1 MFVSQDLI
9 QQSINRQPDLDKLIA
24 DVSGKNPAQFETG
37 DMLAQRLTV
46 LSKQEAE
53 PPAFA
58 LERLIGKS
66 DLLPFN
72 YLQKGL
78 QAGRAVGRILVKDTG
93 GTLIAYG
100 TGFMISPELMMTNK
114 HVLPT
119 ANDAKCSQL
128 EFGFELDGSGN
139 LSTTVT
145 FDLDPDQFFYP
156 DPNFDFSIVAI
167 RPADVS
173 GTQQL
178 SSYGFLVLNPEK
190 GKVALGEYLSIIQ
203 HPDGREKQIA
213 IRENQ
218 VVDHTGDDD
227 YIWYKTDTAP
237 GSSGSPV
244 FNDQWQLVALH
255 HMGVPETN
263 ANGDYVT
270 TDGKIVPKDAP
281 EIDADKLQWKAN
293 EGIRVSRIVSI
304 LQQARP
310 GDPLIQAVLYTAA
323 QAQAG
328 ITLPAAPESKAIN
341 SPANPITME
350 TNNNLTFTV
359 PLNITV
365 SLGQNPQAT
374 APQAI
379 ALNVLAFDEA
389 KLVIDPDYSNR
400 EGFDK
405 QFLGTLVDLPK
416 IKAGRLAE
424 VTPVKTTTDNVLKY
438 HHFSVVLNRPRK
450 MAWFTAVNI
459 DSASWAK
466 LKDQIPSRKDIGAD
480 TWNLDPRLDDADQ
493 IHKEF
498 YKGNDFDIG
507 HQVRREDPVWGPDL
521 AFAIKCNNDT
531 FHLANACPQHKE
543 FNQGTGPADP
553 GDTTTGKT
561 LWQGLENYILDNAHT
576 YGLKVNV
583 YTGPVLNPSDK
594 VFEQTGIQIPE
605 AFWKVVVLQKSS
617 GGLSATAYLVS
628 QASLIEKMM
637 EDFVFGKYRTYQVA
651 VKHIEELTGL
661 SFNLSAYD
669 PLNHLPLNA
678 NEALEVEKSPKI
690 KVINSVHDII
700 F

>member
-1 MFVSQDLI
+1 MLVSQNLI
-9 QQSINRQPDLDKLIA
+9 QQSVSRQPDLDKLIA
-24 DVSGKNPAQFETG
+24 DVSGKNPAEFETPAL
-37 DMLAQRLTV
+37 MAQRENV
-46 LSKQEAE
+46 LNKQKAE
-53 PPAFA
+53 PPDFA

-78 QAGRAVGRILVKDTG
+78 DAGRAVGRILVMDG
-93 GTLIAYG
+93 GGGILAYG
-100 TGFMISPELMMTNK
+100 TGFMISPKLMMTNK
-114 HVLPT
+114 HVLPAT
-119 ANDAKCSQL
+119 DDARPSQI
-128 EFGFELDGSGN
+128 EFGYELDNSGN
-139 LSTTVT
+139 ERTTVT
-145 FDLDPDQFFYP
+145 FDLDPTHFFYA
-156 DPNFDFSIVAI
+156 DPNFDFSIVAVK
-167 RPADVS
+167 PTDNS
-173 GTQQL
+173 GMHQL
-178 SSYGFLVLNPEK
+178 DDYGFLVLNPEK
-190 GKVALGEYLSIIQ
+190 GKVVLGEYLSIIQ

-263 ANGDYVT
+263 ANGDYLTITGEVIS
-270 TDGKIVPKDAP
+270 KNAP

-304 LQQARP
+304 LQQAKP
-310 GDPLIQAVLYTAA
+310 DDTLIQTVLNTSA
-323 QAQAG
+323 QAQVG
-328 ITLPAAPESKAIN
+328 QSPTIAAESE
-341 SPANPITME
+341 PIISTPKPIAME
-350 TNNNLTFTV
+350 TNNSLTFTV

-365 SLGQNPQAT
+365 SLGATPQAVPVT
-374 APQAI
+374 PAPM
-379 ALNVLAFDEA
+379 LPDTEEA
-389 KLVIDPDYSNR
+389 KLVIDPDYTNR
-400 EGFDK
+400 KGFDK

-416 IKAGRLAE
+416 INADRKGE
-424 VTPVKTTTDNVLKY
+424 MTPVKTTNDNILLY
-438 HHFSVVLNRPRK
+438 NHFSVVMNRPRR

-459 DSASWAK
+459 DSVSWAK
-466 LKDQIPSRKDIGAD
+466 LKDQIPARKDIGAD
-480 TWNLDPRLDDADQ
+480 TWYLDPRLDDTDQ

-507 HQVRREDPVWGPDL
+507 HQVRREDPVWGPTL
-521 AFAIKCNNDT
+521 EFAIKCNNDT

-553 GDTTTGKT
+553 GDTTSGKT
-561 LWQGLENYILDNAHT
+561 LWQGLENYILDNAHQN
-576 YGLKVNV
+576 GLNVNV
-583 YTGPVLNPSDK
+583 FTGPVLKDTDQ
-594 VFEQTGIQIPE
+594 VFQNTGIKIPE

-651 VKHIEELTGL
+651 VKHIEDLTGL
-661 SFNLSAYD
+661 SFGLSAYD
-669 PLNHLPLNA
+669 PLDHLPLNV
-678 NEALEVEKSPKI
+678 NEALEVEKGPKI
-690 KVINSVHDII
+690 KVLKTVHDII